1 MGAMPNM
8 DNTDTPNVGN
18 LAHVEMNSQITTQSK
33 MAGEIEPNTGNTG
46 ATTDNTTRATRMP
59 IRHGTT
65 RQVTT
70 RHALGQHD
78 TDRHGPPL
86 VGGLDF

>member
-1 MGAMPNM
+1 M

-46 ATTDNTTRATRMP
+46 ATTDNTTRVTRMP
-59 IRHGTT
+59 I
-65 RQVTT
+65 
-70 RHALGQHD
+70 
-78 TDRHGPPL
+78 
-86 VGGLDF
+86 